1 MLLAVDVGNTQTHLG
16 MFRDETLVEHW
27 RFATV
32 RESTADELATV
43 LVGLLHLRGLT
54 LDDVSAAIVSSVVP
68 QLVHE
73 YQGVGERYLGG
84 NLLVVGPGL
93 RSGIPIRTER
103 PHEVGADR
111 LVNSVAAYER
121 VQSACIVV
129 DFGTAIT
136 YDVVSADGEL
146 LGAIISP
153 GIEISLEA
161 LSERAARLPRVELEA
176 PPELIGRN
184 TETSIQSGVI
194 YGFAGQVDGI
204 VSRLREE
211 LGVEARAIA
220 TGGLATSIAPFCEE
234 IDEVD
239 DLLTLTGLRLLWER
253 NR

>member
-16 MFRDETLVEHW
+16 MFRDHELVEHW

-32 RESTADELATV
+32 RESTADELAVV
-43 LVGLLHLRGLT
+43 LVGLLELRGLS
-54 LDDVSAAIVSSVVP
+54 LRDVDGAIVSSVVP

-73 YQGVGERYLGG
+73 YGAVSERYLNG
-84 NLLVVGPGL
+84 VAKIVGPGM
-93 RSGIPIRTER
+93 RSGIPIRAEN

-111 LVNSVAAYER
+111 LVNAVAAYDR
-121 VQSACIVV
+121 LHAACIVV

-153 GIEISLEA
+153 GVEISMEA
-161 LSERAARLPRVELEA
+161 LSERAARLPKVELEA
-176 PPELIGRN
+176 PRELIGRN
-184 TETSIQSGVI
+184 TQASIQSGVI

-211 LGVEARAIA
+211 LGVEATAIA
-220 TGGLATSIAPFCEE
+220 TGGLATAIAPHCQE

>member
-1 MLLAVDVGNTQTHLG
+1 M
-16 MFRDETLVEHW
+16 
-27 RFATV
+27 
-32 RESTADELATV
+32 
-43 LVGLLHLRGLT
+43 
-54 LDDVSAAIVSSVVP
+54 
-68 QLVHE
+68 
-73 YQGVGERYLGG
+73 
-84 NLLVVGPGL
+84 VVGPGL

-111 LVNSVAAYER
+111 LVNSVAAYDR
-121 VQSACIVV
+121 VGSACIVV

-153 GIEISLEA
+153 GIEISMEA
-161 LSERAARLPRVELEA
+161 LSERAARLPKVELEA
-176 PPELIGRN
+176 PPELIGRS

-204 VSRLREE
+204 VGRLREE

>member
-16 MFRDETLVEHW
+16 MFRDHELVEHW

-32 RESTADELATV
+32 RESTADELAVV
-43 LVGLLHLRGLT
+43 LVGLLELRGLS
-54 LDDVSAAIVSSVVP
+54 LRDVDGAIVSSVVP

-73 YQGVGERYLGG
+73 YGAVSERYLNG
-84 NLLVVGPGL
+84 VAKIVGPGM
-93 RSGIPIRTER
+93 RSGIPIRAEN

-111 LVNSVAAYER
+111 LVNAVAAYDR
-121 VQSACIVV
+121 LHAACIVV

-153 GIEISLEA
+153 GVEISMEA
-161 LSERAARLPRVELEA
+161 QSERAARLPKVELEA
-176 PPELIGRN
+176 PRELIGRN
-184 TETSIQSGVI
+184 TQASIQSGVI

-211 LGVEARAIA
+211 LGVEATAIA
-220 TGGLATSIAPFCEE
+220 TGGRATAIAPHCQE